1 MRWREGGP
9 DAERLGYDA
18 MTWNLSI
25 LGHNSRIANSGRLSG
40 KNAVHDRR
48 SLCPTSSGTLRLRV
62 DIPSAAVGLYA
73 CQMRIPRKGTI
84 R

>member
-9 DAERLGYDA
+9 DANRLGYDA
-18 MTWNLSI
+18 MSWNLPI
-25 LGHNSRIANSGRLSG
+25 LGHNSRIANACRLSG
-40 KNAVHDRR
+40 KNSVHDRR

-62 DIPSAAVGLYA
+62 DIPSTAVGLYA
-73 CQMRIPRKGTI
+73 CQLGIGKGTI